1 MGLDMSLYR
10 VIKPD
15 DISEGAWISI
25 DEQRNKFDGTEFF
38 RADRVKICETVQRI
52 AVRCIAENQRYLPH
66 FALHDMFRVLGLS
79 DETAW
84 IYTRSFKNSGVL
96 AWNGEFTF
104 GMKTEFA
111 EVQEL
116 LQKCGADAGLPA
128 EQRRKITLENTMHY
142 GLECELAKPDYVRVK
157 FLNSNE
163 KKSYAGKYIRSEWFE
178 NYAFRLEELAYQRN
192 GLNDEGGKLLTES
205 AELCDDR
212 ERVRQLVERGGLA
225 PEFIGKWIDGCTVL
239 NAWW

>member
-25 DEQRNKFDGTEFF
+25 AEQRKKYHGTEFL

-52 AVRCIAENQRYLPH
+52 AVRCITEEQRYLPH

-96 AWNGEFTF
+96 ARKGEFNF
-104 GMKTEFA
+104 GMETAFA

-116 LQKCGADAGLPA
+116 LKKCGADADLPA

-142 GLECELAKPDYVRVK
+142 GLECEFAKPDYVRVK
-157 FLNSNE
+157 FLISTE
-163 KKSYAGKYIRSEWFE
+163 ETYYAGKYIRSEWFE

-192 GLNDEGGKLLTES
+192 GLNDKGGELLPEN

-212 ERVRQLVERGGLA
+212 ERVRQLVEYGGLS